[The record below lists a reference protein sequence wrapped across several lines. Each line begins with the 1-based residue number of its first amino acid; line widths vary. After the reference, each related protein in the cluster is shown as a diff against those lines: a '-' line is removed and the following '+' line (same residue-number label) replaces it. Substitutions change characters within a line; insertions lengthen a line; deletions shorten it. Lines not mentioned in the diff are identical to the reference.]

1 LEAQVTWH
9 GRLSFD
15 GSAESGF
22 SLPLGTSRTV
32 GGDEDGFRPMEL
44 IAIGLA
50 SCTAMDVIS
59 ILLKKREA
67 VTAFDVQVHAE
78 QAPAYPKVF
87 TRAVIEYFVTGH
99 SVAEEAVLRSIE
111 LSALIYC
118 PAQAMLSQVMP
129 IDLKY
134 HIFEDQGNGERT
146 LVKSGVYIPS
156 PDQAKP

>member
-9 GRLSFD
+9 GRLSFT

-22 SLPLGTSRTV
+22 SLPLGTSHKV

-50 SCTAMDVIS
+50 SCTAMDVVS
-59 ILLKKREA
+59 ILTKKHED

-78 QAPAYPKVF
+78 QTHAHPTVF

-99 SVAEEAVLRSIE
+99 SVGEAAVLRSIE
-111 LSALIYC
+111 LSALTYC

-134 HIFEDQGNGERT
+134 HIFEDQGNGDRT

-156 PDQAKP
+156 LSQAQA